1 MTSIVF
7 NYLNNPIL
15 KKQIDE
21 LEETSNKKAQSSLD
35 TLMDQSNF
43 DNLRDSARDA
53 MVKLEQLKQT
63 KGQTLADVYLRYKLI
78 EEIQSDDLWR
88 AHPDSFESV
97 EDAVVDQGVSKSEYS
112 NILDFCET
120 IFPYLTDAG
129 YNIQDLWETLGKSKF
144 RELTPLLK
152 RIITGE
158 ESRSKYVEK
167 AFQKFVEKITGN
179 TPAEGE
185 VIPDN
190 VGKQVIDHLLKLAEE
205 LPVKDLRDEIRPDRR
220 TKLQA
225 YQFPYSDQ
233 KTGLLIIAD
242 TEQVEAFGS
251 HFSDFLNVSQIEQDM
266 LGDLNALQEI
276 GSQMLG
282 DDE

>member
-1 MTSIVF
+1 MTSTVF
-7 NYLNNPIL
+7 NYLNNPSL
-15 KKQIDE
+15 SKQIDD
-21 LEETSNKKAQSSLD
+21 LYKTSHQEAQSNLD
-35 TLMDQSNF
+35 TLMDQNNF
-43 DNLRDSARDA
+43 DNLADSAKGA
-53 MVKLEQLKQT
+53 MLKLEQLKQT
-63 KGQTLADVYLRYKLI
+63 NGQTLVDIYVRYQLI
-78 EEIQSDDLWR
+78 EQIQTDDLWR
-88 AHPDSFESV
+88 AHPDSFDSV
-97 EDAVVDQGVSKSEYS
+97 EDAVEAQGISKSEYS

-167 AFQKFVEKITGN
+167 AFQKFVEIITGD

-185 VIPDN
+185 DIPDT
-190 VGKQVIDHLLKLAEE
+190 VRKQVVDHLLKLAEE
-205 LPVKDLRDEIRPDRR
+205 LPVRELRDEIRPDRR

-225 YQFPYSDQ
+225 YHSPYNDQ
-233 KTGLLIIAD
+233 KTVLLIIAEA
-242 TEQVEAFGS
+242 EQVEAFCS
-251 HFSDFLNVSQIEQDM
+251 RFSEHLNILQVEQDM